1 MTREQPKTW
10 QEYLDCQ
17 PTEEELAQQNFE
29 NGMDHLPEETEEE
42 KEGIEEEEREIT
54 ARAIENLL

>member
-17 PTEEELAQQNFE
+17 PTEEELEQQRFE
-29 NGMDHLPEETEEE
+29 SGMSRLPEDEEAV
-42 KEGIEEEEREIT
+42 EEEERREIT
-54 ARAIENLL
+54 ARAIESLL